1 MSVIRRNPN
10 LPNFSNSGIGD
21 FQDEFN
27 RLFNRFF
34 GEGGELPTRGEQGE
48 LPYRTW
54 APSVDISEDQ
64 NNYFVNA
71 ELPGVK
77 KEDVNV
83 YVENERLFIEGE
95 RKHESEEGSDGKD
108 YHRVERFYGKFQR
121 SFRLPKAVD
130 PNKIEA
136 NFEDGILKVA
146 IPKTEEAKPKQI

>member
-1 MSVIRRNPN
+1 MS
-10 LPNFSNSGIGD
+10 D

-27 RLFNRFF
+27 RLFNRFL
-34 GEGGELPTRGEQGE
+34 GESGDLPARSTEQSE

-54 APSVDISEDQ
+54 APTVDISEDD

-77 KEDVNV
+77 KDDVSV
-83 YVENERLFIEGE
+83 YVENDRLFIEGE
-95 RKHESEEGSDGKD
+95 RKHESQEKSDDKD

-130 PNKIEA
+130 ANKIEA
-136 NFEDGILKVA
+136 QFEDGVLNVC
-146 IPKTEEAKPKQI
+146 IPKTEEAKPKQIEVKVK